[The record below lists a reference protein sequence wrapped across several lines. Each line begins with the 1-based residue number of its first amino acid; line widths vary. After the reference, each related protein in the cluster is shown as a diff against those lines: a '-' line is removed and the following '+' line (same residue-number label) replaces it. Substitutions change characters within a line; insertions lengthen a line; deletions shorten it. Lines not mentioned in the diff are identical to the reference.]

1 MRPYLETLSGVAD
14 VPVSCYPNAGLPN
27 EFGEYDQTPEEI
39 AQILGDFA
47 QSGFVNIVGG
57 CCGTTPDHIRA
68 IADAVA
74 QLPPRHTPNHVTES
88 RYSGLEPLK
97 ITPVTNFVNIGERTN
112 VTGSA
117 RFRRLI
123 MEGEYEEAVRVAA
136 DQVANGAQMIDVNF
150 DDGML
155 DGEAAME
162 RFLNLIATEPDIAR
176 VPIVID
182 SSRWSVLEK
191 GLKCV
196 QGKAVVNSISLKE
209 GEEEFVRRARLVRR
223 YGAAVIVMAFDEE
236 GQADTVERKVAIS
249 TRAYRIL
256 TEDVGFPPEDIIFD
270 PNILT
275 VATGMEEHNRYAL
288 NYIEATRIIKET
300 LPGVKVSGGVSNI
313 SFSFR
318 GNNTVRE
325 AMHSAFLYQAIR
337 AGMDMGIVNAGALAV
352 YEDIPEELLER
363 VEDVLFDRRPDATE
377 RLVAY
382 AETVKGTSKKKIES
396 LEWREKPVQERLT
409 YALVR
414 GIADYIEEDTEE
426 ARRQADDPV
435 EVIEGPLMDGMNHV
449 GDLFGAGKM
458 FLPQVVK
465 SARVMKRAVAYLT
478 PYIEASKSRNGSAAA
493 AGKIVMATVRGDV
506 HDIGKNIV
514 GVVLGCNNYEIVDLG
529 VMVPAEKILESAE
542 ELNADVIGL
551 SGLITPSLDEMVHV
565 AKEMTRLGMKRPLLI
580 GGATTS
586 RIHAAVKIDPEY
598 AGPVVHVNDA
608 SRSVGVM
615 EKLLNPATRDAYAD
629 DVKQEYERLRRLHQ
643 SRRADESLLSLE
655 AARERRFSPDWA
667 AAQIVRPNQLGV
679 HVLDPV
685 PLGTLAER
693 IDWTPFF
700 HAWEM
705 RGVYPQIL
713 SDASRGA
720 QARALYDEGQ
730 AMLRAIIDSSS
741 LTARAVFGLYAANSV
756 GDDLAFYEDE
766 TRSEVAATLRMLR
779 QQADRGMG
787 KPNYS
792 LSDFV
797 APLESGAAD
806 YAGVFAVTAGIG
818 TDELV
823 QSYQQQHDDYN
834 AIMVKALADRLAEAL
849 AEWLH
854 EEVRRHYWGYAPDE
868 SLTNEDLIAER
879 YRGIRPA
886 PGYPACPDHSEK
898 RTIFTLLDVE
908 DSIGIHLTENCAM
921 TPLASVS
928 GYYFAHPDA
937 TYLSVGRIDRDQV
950 GDYADRKGMSV
961 AEVERWLGPNLA
973 YDRSN

>member
-1 MRPYLETLSGVAD
+1 M
-14 VPVSCYPNAGLPN
+14 
-27 EFGEYDQTPEEI
+27 EI
-39 AQILGDFA
+39 
-47 QSGFVNIVGG
+47 
-57 CCGTTPDHIRA
+57 C
-68 IADAVA
+68 
-74 QLPPRHTPNHVTES
+74 
-88 RYSGLEPLK
+88 
-97 ITPVTNFVNIGERTN
+97 
-112 VTGSA
+112 
-117 RFRRLI
+117 
-123 MEGEYEEAVRVAA
+123 
-136 DQVANGAQMIDVNF
+136 
-150 DDGML
+150 
-155 DGEAAME
+155 
-162 RFLNLIATEPDIAR
+162 
-176 VPIVID
+176 
-182 SSRWSVLEK
+182 
-191 GLKCV
+191 
-196 QGKAVVNSISLKE
+196 
-209 GEEEFVRRARLVRR
+209 
-223 YGAAVIVMAFDEE
+223 
-236 GQADTVERKVAIS
+236 

-256 TEDVGFPPEDIIFD
+256 TEEVGFPAEDIIFD

-288 NYIEATRIIKET
+288 DFIEATRILKER
-300 LPGVKVSGGVSNI
+300 LPGVKVSGGLSNI

-318 GNNTVRE
+318 GNNVVRE
-325 AMHSAFLYQAIR
+325 AMHSAFLYHAIR

-377 RLVAY
+377 RLVTY
-382 AETVKGTSKKKIES
+382 AETVKGAGKKKTES
-396 LEWREKPVQERLT
+396 LEWREQPVHARLT

-414 GIADYIEEDTEE
+414 GIADYIEADTEE
-426 ARRQADDPV
+426 ARQLAADPV
-435 EVIEGPLMDGMNHV
+435 HVIEGPLMDGMNHV
-449 GDLFGAGKM
+449 GDLFGEGKM

-478 PYIEASKSRNGSAAA
+478 PYIEAMKAKNGDNGANGAV
-493 AGKIVMATVRGDV
+493 GKIVMATVKGDV

-514 GVVLGCNNYEIVDLG
+514 GVVLGCNNYETVDLG
-529 VMVPAEKILESAE
+529 VMVPAEKILEAAE

-565 AKEMTRLGMKRPLLI
+565 AKEMTRLGMERPLLI

-615 EKLLNPATRDAYAD
+615 EKLINPATRDAYAAE
-629 DVKQEYERLRRLHQ
+629 VKEEYARLREMHR
-643 SRRADESLLSLE
+643 SRQDSRSLLDLE
-655 AARERRFSPDWA
+655 RARARRFAPNWDA
-667 AAQIVRPNQLGV
+667 AQMDAAQIVRPNRLGV

-713 SDASRGA
+713 SDPARGG
-720 QARALYDEGQ
+720 QARTLFEEAQTVLAD
-730 AMLRAIIDSSS
+730 IIAGEL
-741 LTARAVFGLYAANSV
+741 LTARAVFGLCAANSA
-756 GDDLAFYEDE
+756 GDDVVLYADAG
-766 TRSEVAATLRMLR
+766 RSEVEATLHMLR
-779 QQADRGMG
+779 QQTDRGQSR
-787 KPNYS
+787 PNYS

-797 APLESGAAD
+797 APVESGIVD

-818 TDELV
+818 TDALV
-823 QSYQQQHDDYN
+823 QQYEQAHDDYN

-868 SLTNEDLIAER
+868 SLSSEELVAEK

-898 RTIFTLLDVE
+898 RTIFELLNAEEAIDM
-908 DSIGIHLTENCAM
+908 HLTENCAM

-928 GYYFAHPDA
+928 GYYFAHPQA
-937 TYLSVGRIDRDQV
+937 TYFTVGPIQRDQV
-950 GDYADRKGMSV
+950 EDYAARKGMSV
-961 AEVERWLGPNLA
+961 AETERWLGPNLA
-973 YDRSN
+973 YDTRD